1 MLYEDARLRFHP
13 AAPGAPGAATMA
25 PTFTP
30 RDRME
35 NPLLGEQPL
44 PQFLQI
50 RPEHV
55 EPAVREVLT
64 ENRARLEALASLPLP
79 TFATLIEPLEELQHR
94 ISRTWSPVSH
104 LNAVL
109 NSDALRSGYNACLP
123 LLSAYQTDLAQSE
136 PLFRAY
142 RTVADQEGAALAPV
156 QRQVIEHALRDFR
169 LAGVGLP
176 AQRKE
181 RFKSAMLELSQ
192 LQAKFEENVLDAS
205 NAWTC
210 HVEDPQQL
218 RGLNDMLIEQ
228 ARRRAHERGVAGWV
242 LALDQPT
249 YVAVLTDAESES
261 LRRAFYEAWMTR
273 ASDCGP
279 SAGRWDNSN
288 VMEEILRWR
297 HEAARL
303 LDFRNYTEYAL
314 ATRMAHSVDEVLGFL
329 RELSRAARPVALG
342 EFAELEAFAGHR
354 LAAWDVGFYA
364 ERLQRER
371 FSVSQEQLRPYFP
384 LPRVLTGLFEVAE
397 RLFGVAVRERAGA
410 PVWHPDVR
418 FFEIAD
424 SAGEAVGS
432 FYLDAYARPH
442 KRAGAWMDE
451 CVGRKRLTSGAA
463 LPVAYLVCNF
473 LPPGAARP
481 ALLTH
486 DDVLTLFHEF
496 GHGLHHLL
504 TRVDYPS
511 LAGINGVAWDA
522 VELPSQ
528 FLENYAW
535 HPEVLQRISG
545 HFESGAPLPA
555 QTQSRLI
562 ATRSFH
568 AGLQMMRQLEF
579 ALFDFRLHTE
589 YSPERGARVQ
599 QLLREVRDEAAVVPV
614 PEWNR
619 FANSF
624 GHIFAGGYAA
634 GYYSYKWAEVLAA
647 DAFAAF
653 EESGVFDRATAQRF
667 LEAILS
673 RGGSR
678 DALEAFIEFRG
689 RRPDV
694 AALLKQHGIVATG
707 ELAA

>member
-1 MLYEDARLRFHP
+1 
-13 AAPGAPGAATMA
+13 
-25 PTFTP
+25 
-30 RDRME
+30 ME
-35 NPLLGEQPL
+35 NPLLNERPL
-44 PQFLQI
+44 PQFLEI

-64 ENRARLEALASLPLP
+64 ENRARIERLASLPLP
-79 TFATLIEPLEELQHR
+79 TFATLVEPLEELQHR
-94 ISRTWSPVSH
+94 VARTWSPVSH

-142 RTVADQEGAALAPV
+142 RTIADQEGAALAPV
-156 QRQVIEHALRDFR
+156 QRQVIEHAMRDFR

-176 AQRKE
+176 AERKE
-181 RFKSAMLELSQ
+181 RFKTAMLELTQ
-192 LQAKFEENVLDAS
+192 LQSKFEENVLDATTGWS
-205 NAWTC
+205 RRVTDAA
-210 HVEDPQQL
+210 EL

-228 ARRRAHERGVAGWV
+228 ARRRAYERGEAGWI
-242 LALDQPT
+242 LNLDQPT
-249 YVAVLTDAESES
+249 YVAVVTDAESEG
-261 LRRAFYEAWMTR
+261 LRRDFYEAWMTR
-273 ASDCGP
+273 ASDRGP
-279 SAGRWDNSN
+279 AAGRWDNSA
-288 VMEEILRWR
+288 VIEEILRRR
-297 HEAARL
+297 HDAARL
-303 LDFRNYTEYAL
+303 LDFRDYAEYAL
-314 ATRMAHSVDEVLGFL
+314 ATRMAHSVEEVLAFL
-329 RELSRAARPVALG
+329 RELSTAARPAALA
-342 EFAELEAFAGHR
+342 EFAELEAFAGR
-354 LAAWDVGFYA
+354 PLTAWDVGFYA

-371 FSVSQEQLRPYFP
+371 FSVSQEELRPYFP
-384 LPRVLTGLFEVAE
+384 LPRVLGGLFEVAA
-397 RLFGVAVRERAGA
+397 RLFGVAVRERNGA
-410 PVWHPDVR
+410 PVWHRDVR
-418 FFEIAD
+418 FFEIVA
-424 SAGEAVGS
+424 AGGDVVGS
-432 FYLDAYARPH
+432 FYLDAYARPN
-442 KRAGAWMDE
+442 KRSGAWMDE
-451 CVGRKRLTSGAA
+451 CVGRKRLPSGAA

-473 LPPGAARP
+473 LPPGDARP

-535 HPEVLQRISG
+535 QPEVLRRISG

-555 QTQSRLI
+555 DTQSRLI

-568 AGLQMMRQLEF
+568 AGLSMMRQLEF
-579 ALFDFRLHTE
+579 ALFDFRIHTE
-589 YSPERGARVQ
+589 YSPERGGRVLEILEQ
-599 QLLREVRDEAAVVPV
+599 VRREFAVVPV

-619 FANSF
+619 FPNSF

-653 EESGVFDRATAQRF
+653 EEHGAFDRPTALRF
-667 LEAILS
+667 LDAILS

-694 AALLKQHGIVATG
+694 AALLRQHGILGKGGNRA
-707 ELAA
+707 

>member
-142 RTVADQEGAALAPV
+142 RTVADQEGGALAPV
-156 QRQVIEHALRDFR
+156 QRQVIDFR

>member
-1 MLYEDARLRFHP
+1 MD
-13 AAPGAPGAATMA
+13 
-25 PTFTP
+25 
-30 RDRME
+30 
-35 NPLLGEQPL
+35 NPLLGEHPL
-44 PQFLQI
+44 PRFVQI

-55 EPAVREVLT
+55 EPAMRELL
-64 ENRARLEALASLPLP
+64 ERNRARIGELASLAQP
-79 TFATLIEPLEELQHR
+79 TFATLIEPLEELQHG

-109 NSDALRSGYNACLP
+109 NSDALRNGYNACLP

-136 PLFRAY
+136 PLYRAY
-142 RTVADQEGAALAPV
+142 SAIADREGAELGPV
-156 QRQVIEHALRDFR
+156 ERRVIEHAVRDFR

-176 AQRKE
+176 PERKA
-181 RFKSAMLELSQ
+181 RFKTVMLELAQ
-192 LQAKFEENVLDAS
+192 LQAKFDENVLDATHG
-205 NAWTC
+205 WRR
-210 HVEDPQQL
+210 HVTDAAEL
-218 RGLNDMLIEQ
+218 RGLNELLIEQ
-228 ARRRAHERGVAGWV
+228 ARRRAADEGVPGWI
-242 LALDQPT
+242 LTLDQPT
-249 YVAVLTDAESES
+249 YVAVVTDAESEP
-261 LRRAFYEAWMTR
+261 LRRAFYEAWSTR
-273 ASDCGP
+273 ASDRGP
-279 SAGRWDNSN
+279 TAGRWDNSL
-288 VMEEILRWR
+288 VMEDILRHR

-303 LDFRNYTEYAL
+303 LDFANYAEYAL
-314 ATRMAHSVDEVLGFL
+314 ATRMAHSVGEVLAFL
-329 RELSRAARPVALG
+329 HELAAAARPAARA
-342 EFAELEAFAGHR
+342 EFAELEDFAGRR
-354 LAAWDVGFYA
+354 LEAWDVGFHA
-364 ERLQRER
+364 ERLQRAR
-371 FSVSQEQLRPYFP
+371 YAVSQEELRPYFP
-384 LPRVLTGLFEVAE
+384 LPRVLGGLFEVAG
-397 RLFGVAVRERAGA
+397 RLFGIRVRERSGV

-418 FFEIAD
+418 FFDVEG
-424 SAGEAVGS
+424 AGGQRIGS
-432 FYLDAYARPH
+432 FYLDAYARPN
-442 KRAGAWMDE
+442 KRSGAWMDE
-451 CVGRKRLTSGAA
+451 CIGRKRLSSGAA

-473 LPPGAARP
+473 LPPAEGRP

-545 HFESGAPLPA
+545 HVDSGAPLPA
-555 QTQSRLI
+555 ETQSRLI

-568 AGLQMMRQLEF
+568 AGLSTMRQLEF
-579 ALFDFRLHTE
+579 ALFDFRMHTE
-589 YSPERGARVQ
+589 YSPERGGRILEILGEVR
-599 QLLREVRDEAAVVPV
+599 REVAVVPV

-619 FANSF
+619 FAHSF

-647 DAFAAF
+647 DAFSAF
-653 EESGVFDRATAQRF
+653 EERGVFDRPTAQRF

-678 DALEAFIEFRG
+678 DPLEAFIEFRG

-694 AALLKQHGIVATG
+694 RPLLKVHGILPAG
-707 ELAA
+707 GLAA